1 MHTLRAVIPAPR
13 MAPYDRACVGT
24 DVDPIELYRWAG
36 TIALADFD
44 DLSTLEVAM
53 RSAMARELANAH
65 GIEWYRRTDLLDQ
78 ETLKLIDAAWRVGR
92 LGQPTGS
99 LDVVHG
105 KLVATLM
112 FGFWVT
118 VLGMFGFWVTVLGRG
133 GYQGQKLHRERR
145 IYDSLL
151 WKPAL
156 RNAFPN
162 VGDVDR
168 ARVETA
174 ARRVQALRNGVAHHE
189 HIVSGVPLPGE
200 ENPDGS
206 IVRIS
211 VSNVHETLLALAGY
225 VDCDLEDWLRENSRL
240 RIELARCPLTD
251 TSRLLL

>member
-1 MHTLRAVIPAPR
+1 MHRLRAVIPAAR
-13 MAPYDRACVGT
+13 MVPYDRVCVGT

-36 TIALADFD
+36 AVALAVFD
-44 DLSTLEVAM
+44 DLATLEVAM
-53 RSAMARELANAH
+53 RSAMARELAKAH
-65 GIEWYRRTDLLDQ
+65 GIEWYRRIDLLDD

-92 LGQPTGS
+92 LGQLTGS

-112 FGFWVT
+112 FGFWVK
-118 VLGMFGFWVTVLGRG
+118 VLGRG
-133 GYQGQKLHRERR
+133 GYQGQRPHRERR

-174 ARRVQALRNGVAHHE
+174 GRRVQALRNRVAHHE
-189 HIVSGVPLPGE
+189 HIVWGVPLPGE
-200 ENPDGS
+200 KNSEGS

-211 VSNVHETLLALAGY
+211 VGNVHETLLALAGY
-225 VDCDLEDWLRENSRL
+225 VDTELEGWLRENSRL
-240 RIELARCPLTD
+240 QDELAPCPLPD
-251 TSRLLL
+251 TSQLLL